1 MLIVNHLS
9 SSYTKK
15 GKDVLHDVSFRL
27 EDGQIGV
34 LLGPNG
40 AGKSTLFQSILGTLK
55 KKNGEI
61 LIDGASQE
69 DIKKK
74 EWARKIAYVPQRI
87 PSSCLSVFETVLL
100 GRMPYF
106 SLSPSKEDKENTLQ
120 VLDELALLSLADKAI
135 NELSGGELQKVAI
148 ACALNQSPS
157 LLLLDEPT
165 SNLDIKNSVLLQ
177 NLCKKLAK
185 THRISILIA
194 THDLNSALDLGNRFY
209 FLKEGRLIGQGDEEA
224 FNEENVFQTFGVH
237 VGISLAGGDKHI
249 HFHLDE
255 EHDDEK

>member
-1 MLIVNHLS
+1 MLIVNHLF
-9 SSYTKK
+9 SSYSKK
-15 GKDVLHDVSFRL
+15 GKTVLEDVSFQL
-27 EDGQIGV
+27 GDGEIGV

-55 KKNGEI
+55 TKNGEI
-61 LIDGASQE
+61 LIDGVSQE
-69 DIKKK
+69 DSKRK
-74 EWARKIAYVPQRI
+74 EWAQKIAYVPQRI
-87 PSSCLSVFETVLL
+87 PSSSLSVFETVLL

-106 SLSPSKEDKENTLQ
+106 SLTPGKEDKESTIQILE
-120 VLDELALLSLADKAI
+120 ELGLSSFQNKAT

-148 ACALNQSPS
+148 ACALNQNPS

-177 NLCKKLAK
+177 GLCKKLAK

-209 FLKEGRLIGQGDEEA
+209 FLKEGKLIGQGKEDA
-224 FNEENVFQTFGVH
+224 FNEENVFNTFGVH
-237 VGISLAGGDKHI
+237 VGISIAGGDKHI
-249 HFHLDE
+249 HFHLEE
-255 EHDDEK
+255 EHHHE

>member
-1 MLIVNHLS
+1 M
-9 SSYTKK
+9 
-15 GKDVLHDVSFRL
+15 
-27 EDGQIGV
+27 
-34 LLGPNG
+34 
-40 AGKSTLFQSILGTLK
+40 
-55 KKNGEI
+55 
-61 LIDGASQE
+61 
-69 DIKKK
+69 
-74 EWARKIAYVPQRI
+74 PQRI

-120 VLDELALLSLADKAI
+120 VLEELALLPFADKAI

-255 EHDDEK
+255 GHDDEK

>member
-1 MLIVNHLS
+1 MLIVNHLF
-9 SSYTKK
+9 SSYSKK
-15 GKDVLHDVSFRL
+15 GKAILDDISFQL
-27 EDGQIGV
+27 GDGEIGV

-55 KKNGEI
+55 TKRGEI
-61 LIDGASQE
+61 LIDGVSQE
-69 DIKKK
+69 DSKRK

-87 PSSCLSVFETVLL
+87 PSSSLSVFETVLL

-106 SLSPSKEDKENTLQ
+106 SLSPSKDDKENTAQ
-120 VLDELALLSLADKAI
+120 ILDELGLSSFQNKAT
-135 NELSGGELQKVAI
+135 NVLSGGELQKVAI
-148 ACALNQSPS
+148 ACALNQNPS

-177 NLCKKLAK
+177 GLCKKLAK

-209 FLKEGRLIGQGDEEA
+209 FLKEGKLIGQGEEDA
-224 FNEENVFQTFGVH
+224 FDEENVFNTFGVH
-237 VGISLAGGDKHI
+237 VGISIAGGDKHI

-255 EHDDEK
+255 ENHHE

>member
-1 MLIVNHLS
+1 MLIVNHLF
-9 SSYTKK
+9 SSYSKK
-15 GKDVLHDVSFRL
+15 GKAILDDISFQL
-27 EDGQIGV
+27 GDGEIGV

-55 KKNGEI
+55 TKRGEI
-61 LIDGASQE
+61 LIDGVSQE
-69 DIKKK
+69 DSKRK

-87 PSSCLSVFETVLL
+87 PSSSLSVFETVLL

-106 SLSPSKEDKENTLQ
+106 SLSPNKGDKEHTAQ
-120 VLDELALLSLADKAI
+120 ILDELGLSSFQNKAT
-135 NELSGGELQKVAI
+135 NVLSGGELQKVAI
-148 ACALNQSPS
+148 ACALNQNPS

-177 NLCKKLAK
+177 GLCKKLAK

-209 FLKEGRLIGQGDEEA
+209 FLKEGKLIGQGEEDA
-224 FNEENVFQTFGVH
+224 FDEENVFNTFGVH
-237 VGISLAGGDKHI
+237 VGISIAGGDKHI

-255 EHDDEK
+255 ENHHE

>member
-1 MLIVNHLS
+1 MLIVNHLF
-9 SSYTKK
+9 SSYSKK
-15 GKDVLHDVSFRL
+15 GKAILDDISFQL
-27 EDGQIGV
+27 GNGEIGV

-55 KKNGEI
+55 TKRGEI
-61 LIDGASQE
+61 LIDGVSQE
-69 DIKKK
+69 DSKRK

-87 PSSCLSVFETVLL
+87 PSSSLSVFETVLL
-100 GRMPYF
+100 GRVPYF
-106 SLSPSKEDKENTLQ
+106 SLSPSKGDKENTAQ
-120 VLDELALLSLADKAI
+120 ILDELGLSSFRNKAT
-135 NELSGGELQKVAI
+135 NVLSGGELQKVAI
-148 ACALNQSPS
+148 ACALNQNPS

-177 NLCKKLAK
+177 GLCKKLAK

-209 FLKEGRLIGQGDEEA
+209 FLKEGKLIGQGEEDA
-224 FNEENVFQTFGVH
+224 FDEENVFNTFGVH
-237 VGISLAGGDKHI
+237 VGISIAGGDKHI

-255 EHDDEK
+255 ENHHE

>member
-1 MLIVNHLS
+1 MLIVNHLF
-9 SSYTKK
+9 SSYSKK
-15 GKDVLHDVSFRL
+15 GKAILDDISFQL
-27 EDGQIGV
+27 GDGEIGV

-55 KKNGEI
+55 TKRGEI

-69 DIKKK
+69 DSKRK

-87 PSSCLSVFETVLL
+87 PSSSLSVFETVLL

-106 SLSPSKEDKENTLQ
+106 SLSPSKGDKENTAQ
-120 VLDELALLSLADKAI
+120 ILDELGLSSFQNKAT
-135 NELSGGELQKVAI
+135 NVLSGGELQKVAI
-148 ACALNQSPS
+148 ACALNQNPS

-177 NLCKKLAK
+177 GLCKKLAK

-209 FLKEGRLIGQGDEEA
+209 FLKEGKLIGQGEEDA
-224 FNEENVFQTFGVH
+224 FDEENVFNTFGVH
-237 VGISLAGGDKHI
+237 VGISIAGGDKHI

-255 EHDDEK
+255 ENHHE

>member
-9 SSYTKK
+9 SSYSRK
-15 GKDVLHDVSFRL
+15 GKTVLNDVSFQL
-27 EDGQIGV
+27 GDGEIGV

-55 KKNGEI
+55 TKSGEI
-61 LIDGASQE
+61 LIDGVSQE
-69 DIKKK
+69 DSKRK
-74 EWARKIAYVPQRI
+74 EWAQKIAYVPQRI
-87 PSSCLSVFETVLL
+87 PSSSLSVFETVLL

-106 SLSPSKEDKENTLQ
+106 SLSPSKEDKESTVQILE
-120 VLDELALLSLADKAI
+120 ELGLVSFQDKPT

-148 ACALNQSPS
+148 ACALNQNPS

-177 NLCKKLAK
+177 GLCKNLAK

-194 THDLNSALDLGNRFY
+194 THDLNSALDLGNRFF
-209 FLKEGRLIGQGDEEA
+209 FLRDGKLIGEGDETA
-224 FNEENVFQTFGVH
+224 FNEQNVFNTFDVH
-237 VGISLAGGDKHI
+237 VGISVSGGDKHI
-249 HFHLDE
+249 HFHLDG
-255 EHDDEK
+255 EHEHEK

>member
-1 MLIVNHLS
+1 MLIVNHLF
-9 SSYTKK
+9 SSYSKK
-15 GKDVLHDVSFRL
+15 GKAILDDISFQL
-27 EDGQIGV
+27 GDGEIGV

-55 KKNGEI
+55 TKRGEI
-61 LIDGASQE
+61 LIDGVSQE
-69 DIKKK
+69 DSKRK

-87 PSSCLSVFETVLL
+87 PSSSLSVFETVLL

-106 SLSPSKEDKENTLQ
+106 SLSPSKGDKENTAQ
-120 VLDELALLSLADKAI
+120 ILDELGLSSFQNKAT
-135 NELSGGELQKVAI
+135 NVLSGGELQKVAI
-148 ACALNQSPS
+148 ACALNQNPS

-177 NLCKKLAK
+177 GLCKKLAK

-209 FLKEGRLIGQGDEEA
+209 FLKEGKLIGQGEEDA
-224 FNEENVFQTFGVH
+224 FDEENVFNTFGVH
-237 VGISLAGGDKHI
+237 VGISIAGGDKHI

-255 EHDDEK
+255 ENHHE

>member
-1 MLIVNHLS
+1 MLIVNHLF
-9 SSYTKK
+9 SSYSKK
-15 GKDVLHDVSFRL
+15 GKTVLEDVSFQL
-27 EDGQIGV
+27 GEGEIGV

-40 AGKSTLFQSILGTLK
+40 AGKSTLFQSVLGTLK
-55 KKNGEI
+55 TKKGEI

-69 DIKKK
+69 GSKRK

-87 PSSCLSVFETVLL
+87 PSSSLSVFETVLL

-106 SLSPSKEDKENTLQ
+106 SLSPSKGDKEHTIQILE
-120 VLDELALLSLADKAI
+120 ELGLVSFRNKAT

-148 ACALNQSPS
+148 ACALNQNPS

-177 NLCKKLAK
+177 GLCKKLAK
-185 THRISILIA
+185 TRRISILIA

-209 FLKEGRLIGQGDEEA
+209 FLKDGRLIGQGKEDA
-224 FNEENVFQTFGVH
+224 FNEENVFNTFGVH
-237 VGISLAGGDKHI
+237 VGISIAGGDKHI

-255 EHDDEK
+255 ESHHE